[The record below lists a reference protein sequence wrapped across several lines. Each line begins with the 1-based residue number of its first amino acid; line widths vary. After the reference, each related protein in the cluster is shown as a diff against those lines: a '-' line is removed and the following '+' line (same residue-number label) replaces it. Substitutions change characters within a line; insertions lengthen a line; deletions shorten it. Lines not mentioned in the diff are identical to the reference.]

1 MPTVPP
7 VPFRRACGALSL
19 LLVAGAARAQDAGR
33 DPHAAQPE
41 RPTVATHAGTVAPG
55 WAEFE
60 SGFEFD
66 RGPGDARNNIFG
78 TLAKFGMGP
87 CAQFSVFVAAYEPRG
102 AAGGIGD
109 ASATLKWRLLEAD
122 AILGDFAIQPGLKLP
137 TGSVARG
144 TGTQTTDASLLLISS
159 RDAGPLHIDL
169 NVGYT
174 RRSGNGANA
183 PQQQWLWTAS
193 FGGSLGGN
201 TGWTAELY
209 GYPGAGGPSGSE
221 PVTAILAGPTWTMR
235 EWLVFDAGVIVPLAG
250 PQPRAVYA
258 GATYNVG
265 RF

>member
-1 MPTVPP
+1 MPDISPASCL
-7 VPFRRACGALSL
+7 RACGALA
-19 LLVAGAARAQDAGR
+19 LVLTAHRAVAQDAGR

-55 WAEFE
+55 WLEFE

-66 RGPGDARNNIFG
+66 RGPGGAHNTIVG
-78 TLAKFGMGP
+78 TLAKFGVGP
-87 CAQFSVFVAAYEPRG
+87 RAQLSVLVVASEPRG

-109 ASATLKWRLLEAD
+109 VSVTFKWRLREGD
-122 AILGDFAIQPGLKLP
+122 PVLGDFAVQPGLKLP

-144 TGTQTTDASLLLISS
+144 TGTETTDASLLIISS
-159 RDAGPLHIDL
+159 RDAGPIHVDL

-183 PQQQWLWTAS
+183 PRAQWVWTAS
-193 FGGSLGGN
+193 FGGSLGRN
-201 TGWTAELY
+201 AGWAAELY
-209 GYPGAGGPSGSE
+209 GYPGTGGSPGTE
-221 PVTAILAGPTWTMR
+221 PVTAVLAGPTWTVR
-235 EWLVFDAGVIVPLAG
+235 TWLVLDAGVIVPVAG

>member
-1 MPTVPP
+1 MTTIALP
-7 VPFRRACGALSL
+7 ACCRTSVLALTLAVRTAAGQGATS
-19 LLVAGAARAQDAGR
+19 

-66 RGPGDARNNIFG
+66 RGPGRARTNIFG
-78 TLAKFGMGP
+78 TLAKFGAGP
-87 CAQFSVFVAAYEPRG
+87 RVQFSVFVLASEPQG

-109 ASATLKWRLLEAD
+109 VSTTLKWRLLD
-122 AILGDFAIQPGLKLP
+122 GDPVLGDVAVQPGLKLP

-144 TGTQTTDASLLLISS
+144 TGTQTTDVSLLLISS
-159 RDAGPLHIDL
+159 RDAGRVHVDL

-174 RRSGNGANA
+174 RRSGNGTNA
-183 PQQQWLWTAS
+183 PRQQWVWAAS
-193 FGGSLGGN
+193 FGGALAGQ
-201 TGWTAELY
+201 TGWTAELF
-209 GYPGAGGPSGSE
+209 GYPGAGGVAGAD
-221 PVTAILAGPTWTMR
+221 PVTAILAGPTWTVR
-235 EWLVFDAGVIVPLAG
+235 KWLVFDVGVIVPVAG